1 MHIAQTQLIRLL
13 QSKLP
18 IVICVLLAVS
28 MVGCNQQRYK
38 PAKWRAAARKSK
50 EKQTEIGT
58 SNSWTSLPGRNSA
71 NVWGTLPGR
80 KGAGTLPFR
89 NGTSLPDRS
98 RRWSPMGGT
107 LPARQ
112 MGTLPQ
118 RGNFGTLPER
128 RWQKLPARGAMGT
141 LPQRKPMGT
150 LPRRRKTYE
159 ISTETKS
166 VSTNAGTKLAPLKR
180 DWRALP
186 SRENLRIPISE
197 DFKLPENPLRK

>member
-1 MHIAQTQLIRLL
+1 MKLL
-13 QSKLP
+13 HSKLP
-18 IVICVLLAVS
+18 IVICVLFVSS

-50 EKQTEIGT
+50 EKQTETG
-58 SNSWTSLPGRNSA
+58 SEKAWTSLPGRNSA

-80 KGAGTLPFR
+80 SANGTLPFR
-89 NGTSLPDRS
+89 NGTTLPDGS
-98 RRWSPMGGT
+98 RRWSQMGGT
-107 LPARQ
+107 MPARG

-150 LPRRRKTYE
+150 LPSRRKSYE
-159 ISTETKS
+159 ISTETLS
-166 VSTNAGTKLAPLKR
+166 ETASTKLAPLKR
-180 DWRALP
+180 EWRAIP
-186 SRENLRIPISE
+186 SRENLQIRISE
-197 DFKLPENPLRK
+197 DVELPENPLRK